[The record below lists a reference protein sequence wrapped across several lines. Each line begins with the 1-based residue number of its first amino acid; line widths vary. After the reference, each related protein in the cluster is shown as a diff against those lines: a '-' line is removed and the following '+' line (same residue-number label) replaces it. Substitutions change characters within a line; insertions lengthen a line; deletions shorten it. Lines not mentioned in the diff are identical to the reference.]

1 MRKAFLAVILLAVI
15 VSFGVSEAVQTNVII
30 RAKSKDAKFIG
41 TKMGGAMVVVRDSE
55 TGKVLAEGL
64 TAGSTGDTGKIMM
77 EPKTIATMPPRPSA
91 PKLGTNA
98 SAVIRIRP
106 TTMSARPA

>member
-77 EPKTIATMPPRPSA
+77 EPKARFRSIADGA
-91 PKLGTNA
+91 AKFE
-98 SAVIRIRP
+98 AVIDIDEP
-106 TTMSARPA
+106 VLITIDVAAP